1 MSLMKSV
8 LPFLT
13 NQTRQFS
20 SGGIACSYFFGNFL
34 LSSLLWYDFKI
45 LVKSRGGG
53 KKKKKKTLWPLFMD
67 GVQLPQGYSH
77 FKEAVYFMSSIV
89 S

>member
-13 NQTRQFS
+13 NQTRPFS

-53 KKKKKKTLWPLFMD
+53 KKKQQNFMAPFYGWGSTASRLQPL
-67 GVQLPQGYSH
+67 QGGSLFY
-77 FKEAVYFMSSIV
+77 V
-89 S
+89 